1 MPGRE
6 TTIPTIPSDTAT
18 FDEEPGAAKAVLRRD
33 SKPTCLTFDGT
44 REVLRAMRPLPM
56 ISSKRVHRS
65 GFREASSLASGD
77 GSESMA
83 IRHSAQPVR
92 QPAPPGRA

>member
-1 MPGRE
+1 MRSNEEMPGRE

-44 REVLRAMRPLPM
+44 REVLRAMRSLPM
-56 ISSKRVHRS
+56 ISSKSASLGLSRS
-65 GFREASSLASGD
+65 FISG
-77 GSESMA
+77 EL
-83 IRHSAQPVR
+83 
-92 QPAPPGRA
+92 GRI